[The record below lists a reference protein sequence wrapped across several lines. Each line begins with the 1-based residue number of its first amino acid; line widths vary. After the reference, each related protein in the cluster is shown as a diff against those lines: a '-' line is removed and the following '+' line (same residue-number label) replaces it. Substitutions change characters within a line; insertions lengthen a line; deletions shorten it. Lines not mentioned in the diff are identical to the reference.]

1 MIIQPVHIINKLF
14 VEVDCNSMEEALRL
28 KQNLGQFIT
37 EKLSMHLSKAFD
49 ELGTSDEFYTI
60 DKVAVAFEKDCL
72 KESNLSEIT
81 NKIHTKTTETLSL
94 SRNDLS
100 NQNQFINDKKER
112 NYKAFIYFL
121 ENGRYPWFFAE
132 KETLNLEELISFF
145 KETQPHSLTECLS
158 KTEAQ
163 RRLAYQF
170 AEHPKFMLTV
180 WRTYADLKKIPK
192 NSINALFALVSKV
205 EEKNIFEELGSSL
218 FQYDRLSGPERELRL
233 IKFFEF
239 YNSKSGLSLET
250 LQSLSNFFNLKI
262 GISFTPTVLIAS
274 FQNLEKATLVFQP
287 SEKIPFHKS
296 SNLSFK
302 EIEEKLKSTPVRFQH
317 QRPTLDSDD
326 TFKEEHQSVE
336 HTPVEI
342 DESQDLI
349 LPNWGLILLHPF
361 LSILFEE
368 LGVLSSQ
375 KQIAEEHYDL
385 VVQLLHFIATGEENI
400 SEQQLGAAK
409 QLCGVP
415 SSYPIKRECVLKE
428 KHKKEALN
436 LIQTVLNYWS
446 ALKNTTAVGLRGQ
459 FLTRSGKWVTTDE
472 KIELFIERQTADI
485 LLDQLPWGLSMV
497 KLPWLKK
504 MIYVTW

>member
-1 MIIQPVHIINKLF
+1 MTTQPTHIINKVF
-14 VEVDCNSMEEALRL
+14 VEVDCNSMEEALHL
-28 KQNLGQFIT
+28 KRNIGQFIT
-37 EKLSMHLSKAFD
+37 EKLSTHLSKAFD
-49 ELGTSDEFYTI
+49 VLGTSDEFYTI
-60 DKVAVAFEKDCL
+60 DKVAVAFEKDFL

-81 NKIHTKTTETLSL
+81 NKIHAETTETLSL
-94 SRNDLS
+94 NRNDLS
-100 NQNQFINDKKER
+100 INNQKFKDEKER

-132 KETLNLEELISFF
+132 RETLNLVALTLFL

-158 KTEAQ
+158 KTETQ
-163 RRLAYQF
+163 KRLVYQF

-180 WRTYADLKKIPK
+180 WRTYAELKKIPK
-192 NSINALFALVSKV
+192 SRVNGLVALVSKV

-218 FQYDRLSGPERELRL
+218 FQYDRLSALERERRL
-233 IKFFEF
+233 IKLFEH
-239 YNSKSGLSLET
+239 YKSKSGLSLET

-262 GISFTPTVLIAS
+262 NISFTPTVLIAS

-287 SEKIPFHKS
+287 SEKISFHKS
-296 SNLSFK
+296 NDISRK
-302 EIEEKLKSTPVRFQH
+302 EIEKRLKSTPVKFQH

-326 TFKEEHQSVE
+326 TIEQQQSIENNSVE
-336 HTPVEI
+336 T
-342 DESQDLI
+342 DESQGLI
-349 LPNWGLILLHPF
+349 LPNCGLILLHPF

-368 LGVLSSQ
+368 LGVLNPQ

-385 VVQLLHFIATGEENI
+385 VVQLLHFIATGEENV

-415 SSYPIKRECVLKE
+415 SSYPIKKESVLLE
-428 KHKKEALN
+428 KHKQEAFN

-446 ALKNTTAVGLRGQ
+446 ALKNTTASGLRGQ

>member
-28 KQNLGQFIT
+28 KQNLGQFVT
-37 EKLSMHLSKAFD
+37 KKLSPHLSKAFD
-49 ELGTSDEFYTI
+49 ELGTSNEFYTV
-60 DKVAVAFEKDCL
+60 DKVAVAFENDFF

-81 NKIHTKTTETLSL
+81 NKIHTRTTETLSL
-94 SRNDLS
+94 NRNDLTIN
-100 NQNQFINDKKER
+100 NQKFKDEKQR

-121 ENGRYPWFFAE
+121 ENGRHPWFFAE
-132 KETLNLEELISFF
+132 RETLNLEALTLFL

-158 KTEAQ
+158 KTETQ
-163 RRLAYQF
+163 KRLAYQF

-180 WRTYADLKKIPK
+180 WRTYAELKKLPK
-192 NSINALFALVSKV
+192 SSINGLVVLASKV
-205 EEKNIFEELGSSL
+205 VDKKILEEIGSSL
-218 FQYDRLSGPERELRL
+218 FQYDRLSALERERRL
-233 IKFFEF
+233 IKLFEF
-239 YNSKSGLSLET
+239 YKSKSGLSLERF
-250 LQSLSNFFNLKI
+250 QSLSNFFNLKI
-262 GISFTPTVLIAS
+262 GISFIPTVLIAS
-274 FQNLEKATLVFQP
+274 FLNLEKATLVFQP
-287 SEKIPFHKS
+287 SEKISFHKS
-296 SNLSFK
+296 KSLSTK
-302 EIEEKLKSTPVRFQH
+302 EIEERLQSTPVKFQYKK
-317 QRPTLDSDD
+317 PTLDSDD
-326 TFKEEHQSVE
+326 TFKEEHQPIE
-336 HTPVEI
+336 HNPVET
-342 DESQDLI
+342 DESQGLI
-349 LPNWGLILLHPF
+349 LPNCGLILLHPF

-409 QLCGVP
+409 QLCGVF
-415 SSYPIKRECVLKE
+415 SSYPIKKENVLQE

-459 FLTRSGKWVTTDE
+459 FLIRSGKWVTTNE

-485 LLDQLPWGLSMV
+485 LLDQLPWRLSMV

>member
-192 NSINALFALVSKV
+192 SRVNGLVALVSKV
-205 EEKNIFEELGSSL
+205 EEKNIFEELGASL
-218 FQYDRLSGPERELRL
+218 FQYDRLSAPERARRL
-233 IKFFEF
+233 IKLFDF
-239 YNSKSGLSLET
+239 YKSKSDLSLET
-250 LQSLSNFFNLKI
+250 LQNLSDFFNLKI
-262 GISFTPTVLIAS
+262 GINFTPKVLIAS
-274 FQNLEKATLVFQP
+274 FQSLEKATLVFQP
-287 SEKIPFHKS
+287 SVKISFPKS
-296 SNLSFK
+296 NSLSTK
-302 EIEEKLKSTPVRFQH
+302 EIEKILQSNSVKFQN
-317 QRPTLDSDD
+317 QRAALDSDD
-326 TFKEEHQSVE
+326 IIEEQQLIE
-336 HTPVEI
+336 HNPVEI
-342 DESQDLI
+342 VESQGLI
-349 LPNWGLILLHPF
+349 LPNCGLILLHPF

-368 LGVLSSQ
+368 LGVLIPQ

-385 VVQLLHFIATGEENI
+385 VVQLLHFIATGEENV

-415 SSYPIKRECVLKE
+415 GSYPIKKESVLLE

-436 LIQTVLNYWS
+436 LIETVLNYWS
-446 ALKNTTAVGLRGQ
+446 ALKNTTASGLRGQ

-472 KIELFIERQTADI
+472 KSELFIERQTADI

>member
-1 MIIQPVHIINKLF
+1 MTTQPTHIINKVF
-14 VEVDCNSMEEALRL
+14 VEVDCSSMEEALRL
-28 KQNLGQFIT
+28 KQNIGQFIT
-37 EKLSMHLSKAFD
+37 IKLSTHLSKAFD
-49 ELGTSDEFYTI
+49 VLDTSDEFYTI
-60 DKVAVAFEKDCL
+60 DKVAIAFEKDFL

-81 NKIHTKTTETLSL
+81 RKISTKTTETLSL
-94 SRNDLS
+94 NRNDLS
-100 NQNQFINDKKER
+100 NNNQLINDKKER

-132 KETLNLEELISFF
+132 RETLNLVALTLFL

-158 KTEAQ
+158 KTETQ
-163 RRLAYQF
+163 KRLVYQF

-180 WRTYADLKKIPK
+180 WRTYAELKKIPK
-192 NSINALFALVSKV
+192 SRVNGLVALVSKV

-218 FQYDRLSGPERELRL
+218 FQYDRLSALERERRL
-233 IKFFEF
+233 IKLFEH
-239 YNSKSGLSLET
+239 YKSKSGLSLET

-262 GISFTPTVLIAS
+262 NISFTPTVLIAS

-287 SEKIPFHKS
+287 SEKISFHKS
-296 SNLSFK
+296 NDISRK
-302 EIEEKLKSTPVRFQH
+302 EIEKRLKSTPVKFQH

-326 TFKEEHQSVE
+326 TIEQQQSIENNSVE
-336 HTPVEI
+336 T
-342 DESQDLI
+342 DESQGLI
-349 LPNWGLILLHPF
+349 LPNCGLILLHPF

-368 LGVLSSQ
+368 LGVLNPQ

-385 VVQLLHFIATGEENI
+385 VVQLLHFIATGEENV

-415 SSYPIKRECVLKE
+415 SSYPIKKESVLLE
-428 KHKKEALN
+428 KHKQEAFN

-446 ALKNTTAVGLRGQ
+446 ALKNTTASGLRGQ

>member
-1 MIIQPVHIINKLF
+1 MTTQPTHIINKVF
-14 VEVDCNSMEEALRL
+14 VEVDCNSMEEALHL
-28 KQNLGQFIT
+28 KQSIGQFIT
-37 EKLSMHLSKAFD
+37 EKLSTHLSKAFD
-49 ELGTSDEFYTI
+49 ELGSSDEFYTI
-60 DKVAVAFEKDCL
+60 DKVAVAFEKDFL

-81 NKIHTKTTETLSL
+81 NKIYAKTTETLSL
-94 SRNDLS
+94 NRNDLS
-100 NQNQFINDKKER
+100 ISNQKFKDEKER

-121 ENGRYPWFFAE
+121 ENGRHPWFFAE
-132 KETLNLEELISFF
+132 RETLNLEALTLFL

-158 KTEAQ
+158 KIEAQ
-163 RRLAYQF
+163 KRLVYQF

-180 WRTYADLKKIPK
+180 WLTYSDLKKLPK
-192 NSINALFALVSKV
+192 KSINALVTIGSRVVDKKILK
-205 EEKNIFEELGSSL
+205 EIGSSL
-218 FQYDRLSGPERELRL
+218 FQYDRLSGPERERRL
-233 IKFFEF
+233 IKLFKL
-239 YNSKSGLSLET
+239 YKSKSGLSLET

-287 SEKIPFHKS
+287 SEKISLHKS
-296 SNLSFK
+296 NDISTK
-302 EIEEKLKSTPVRFQH
+302 EIEERLKSTPVKFQY
-317 QRPTLDSDD
+317 QRPKLDSDD
-326 TFKEEHQSVE
+326 TFKEEHQSIE

-342 DESQDLI
+342 DESQGLI
-349 LPNWGLILLHPF
+349 LPNCGLILLHPF

-368 LGVLSSQ
+368 LGVLNPQ

-385 VVQLLHFIATGEENI
+385 VVQLLHFIATGEENVN
-400 SEQQLGAAK
+400 EQQLGAAK

-415 SSYPIKRECVLKE
+415 SSYPIKKESVLLE

-446 ALKNTTAVGLRGQ
+446 ALKNTTASGLRGQ

>member
-1 MIIQPVHIINKLF
+1 MITQPTHIINKVF

-28 KQNLGQFIT
+28 KQNLGQFII
-37 EKLSMHLSKAFD
+37 EKLSTHLSKAFD

-60 DKVAVAFEKDCL
+60 DKVAVSFEKDFL

-81 NKIHTKTTETLSL
+81 NKIHTITTETLSL

-100 NQNQFINDKKER
+100 NKNQIINDQKER

-121 ENGRYPWFFAE
+121 EKGRYPWFFAE
-132 KETLNLEELISFF
+132 KETLNLKELTSFL
-145 KETQPHSLTECLS
+145 KEAQPHSLTECLS

-163 RRLAYQF
+163 KRLVYQF
-170 AEHPKFMLTV
+170 GEHPKFMLTV
-180 WRTYADLKKIPK
+180 WRTYAELKKLPK
-192 NSINALFALVSKV
+192 SRVNGLVALVSKV

-218 FQYDRLSGPERELRL
+218 FQYDRLSIPEHERRL
-233 IKFFEF
+233 IKHFEF
-239 YNSKSGLSLET
+239 YKSKSGLSLDT

-262 GISFTPTVLIAS
+262 GISFSPKVLIAS
-274 FQNLEKATLVFQP
+274 FQSLEKATLVFQP
-287 SEKIPFHKS
+287 SEKISFPKS
-296 SNLSFK
+296 NSLSKK
-302 EIEEKLKSTPVRFQH
+302 EIEERLKSIPVKFQN
-317 QRPTLDSDD
+317 QRALLDSDD
-326 TFKEEHQSVE
+326 IIEEQQLIE
-336 HTPVEI
+336 HNPVET
-342 DESQDLI
+342 DESQGLI
-349 LPNWGLILLHPF
+349 LPNCGLILLHPF

-409 QLCGVP
+409 QLCGVF
-415 SSYPIKRECVLKE
+415 SSYPIKKENVLQE

-446 ALKNTTAVGLRGQ
+446 ALKNTTASGLRGQ

>member
-1 MIIQPVHIINKLF
+1 MTTQPTHIINKVF

-28 KQNLGQFIT
+28 KQNLGQFVT
-37 EKLSMHLSKAFD
+37 EKLSTHLSQAFD

-60 DKVAVAFEKDCL
+60 DKVAVAFEKDFL

-81 NKIHTKTTETLSL
+81 NKIHTKTTKTLSL
-94 SRNDLS
+94 NRNDLS
-100 NQNQFINDKKER
+100 INNQRFKDRKER

-121 ENGRYPWFFAE
+121 ENGRHPWFFSE
-132 KETLNLEELISFF
+132 RETLNLEALTLFL
-145 KETQPHSLTECLS
+145 KETQPHSLTKCLS
-158 KTEAQ
+158 KNETQ
-163 RRLAYQF
+163 KRLVYQF
-170 AEHPKFMLTV
+170 GEHPKFMLTV
-180 WRTYADLKKIPK
+180 WRTYAELKKLPK
-192 NSINALFALVSKV
+192 SSINGLVVLASIV
-205 EEKNIFEELGSSL
+205 EDKKILEEIGSSL
-218 FQYDRLSGPERELRL
+218 FQYDRLSGPERERRL
-233 IKFFEF
+233 IKLFEF
-239 YNSKSGLSLET
+239 YKSKSGLSLET
-250 LQSLSNFFNLKI
+250 LQCLSNFFNLKI

-287 SEKIPFHKS
+287 SEKTSFHKS
-296 SNLSFK
+296 NDISTK
-302 EIEEKLKSTPVRFQH
+302 EIEERLISTPVKFQY

-375 KQIAEEHYDL
+375 KQFAEEHNDL
-385 VVQLLHFIATGEENI
+385 VVQLLHFIATGEENV
-400 SEQQLGAAK
+400 SEQHLGAAK

-415 SSYPIKRECVLKE
+415 SSYPIKKESVLLE

-446 ALKNTTAVGLRGQ
+446 ALKNTTAAGLRGQ

-497 KLPWLKK
+497 KLPWLKN

>member
-1 MIIQPVHIINKLF
+1 MNTQPTHIINKVF

-28 KQNLGQFIT
+28 KQNIGQFIT
-37 EKLSMHLSKAFD
+37 EKLSTHLSKAFD

-60 DKVAVAFEKDCL
+60 DKVAVAFEKDFL
-72 KESNLSEIT
+72 KESNLSELT
-81 NKIHTKTTETLSL
+81 NKIHTRTTETLSL
-94 SRNDLS
+94 NRNDLS
-100 NQNQFINDKKER
+100 NKNQIISDIKER

-132 KETLNLEELISFF
+132 KETLNLQELTSFL
-145 KETQPHSLTECLS
+145 KGTEPHSLTKCLS

-163 RRLAYQF
+163 KRLSYQF
-170 AEHPKFMLTV
+170 AEHPKFILTV
-180 WRTYADLKKIPK
+180 WRTYADLKKLPK
-192 NSINALFALVSKV
+192 SSINALVALASKV
-205 EEKNIFEELGSSL
+205 VDKKILEEIGSSL
-218 FQYDRLSGPERELRL
+218 FQYDCLSASERKRRL

-239 YNSKSGLSLET
+239 YKSKSGLSLET

-262 GISFTPTVLIAS
+262 DISFTPTVLIAS

-287 SEKIPFHKS
+287 SEKISFHKS
-296 SNLSFK
+296 NDISKK
-302 EIEEKLKSTPVRFQH
+302 EIEERLKSTTAKFQH
-317 QRPTLDSDD
+317 QRTTLHSDD
-326 TFKEEHQSVE
+326 ITKEEQQSIE
-336 HTPVEI
+336 HTPVET

-349 LPNWGLILLHPF
+349 MSNCGLILLHPF
-361 LSILFEE
+361 LAILFEE
-368 LGVLSSQ
+368 LGVLDPR

-385 VVQLLHFIATGEENI
+385 VVQLLHFIATGEENV

-415 SSYPIKRECVLKE
+415 SSYPIKRESVLKE

-436 LIQTVLNYWS
+436 LIQNVLNYWS
-446 ALKNTTAVGLRGQ
+446 ALKNTTGSGLRGQ
-459 FLTRSGKWVTTDE
+459 FLTRPGKWVTTDE

>member
-1 MIIQPVHIINKLF
+1 MTTQPKHIINKLF
-14 VEVDCNSMEEALRL
+14 VEVDCNSMEDALRL

-37 EKLSMHLSKAFD
+37 EKLSTHLSKAFD
-49 ELGTSDEFYTI
+49 ELGPSDEFYTI
-60 DKVAVAFEKDCL
+60 DKVAVAFEKDFL

-81 NKIHTKTTETLSL
+81 NKIHTRTTETLSL

-100 NQNQFINDKKER
+100 NKNQLINDRKER

-132 KETLNLEELISFF
+132 KETLNLEELTSFF
-145 KETQPHSLTECLS
+145 KETQPHSLTECLC

-163 RRLAYQF
+163 RRLVYQF
-170 AEHPKFMLTV
+170 GEHPKFILGV
-180 WRTYADLKKIPK
+180 WRTYAELKKLPK
-192 NSINALFALVSKV
+192 SSINGLITLASKV
-205 EEKNIFEELGSSL
+205 EDQKILEEIGSSL
-218 FQYDRLSGPERELRL
+218 FQYDRLPTPERERRL
-233 IKFFEF
+233 IKLFNLF
-239 YNSKSGLSLET
+239 NSKSKSSLET
-250 LQSLSNFFNLKI
+250 LQNLAYFFNLRI

-274 FQNLEKATLVFQP
+274 FQSLEKATLVFQP
-287 SEKIPFHKS
+287 SEKISFPKS
-296 SNLSFK
+296 NSLSRK
-302 EIEEKLKSTPVRFQH
+302 EIEERLQSNPVKFQR
-317 QRPTLDSDD
+317 QEPALDSDD
-326 TFKEEHQSVE
+326 TTEEHQSIEGNSVE
-336 HTPVEI
+336 T
-342 DESQDLI
+342 DESQGLI
-349 LPNWGLILLHPF
+349 LPNCGLILLHPF

-368 LGVLSSQ
+368 LGILNPQ

-385 VVQLLHFIATGEENI
+385 VVQLLHFIATGEENV

-415 SSYPIKRECVLKE
+415 SSYPIKKESVLLE
-428 KHKKEALN
+428 KHKQEALN

-446 ALKNTTAVGLRGQ
+446 ALKNTTASGLRGQ
-459 FLTRSGKWVTTDE
+459 FLTRSGKWITTDE

>member
-37 EKLSMHLSKAFD
+37 EKLSKHLSKAFD

-60 DKVAVAFEKDCL
+60 DKVAVAFEKDFL
-72 KESNLSEIT
+72 KESNLYEIT
-81 NKIHTKTTETLSL
+81 NKIHTITTETLSL

-132 KETLNLEELISFF
+132 RETLNLEALTLFL
-145 KETQPHSLTECLS
+145 KETQPHSLTEYLS
-158 KTEAQ
+158 KTETQ
-163 RRLAYQF
+163 KRLAYQF

-180 WRTYADLKKIPK
+180 WQTYADLKKLPK
-192 NSINALFALVSKV
+192 SSINGLVTLVSKDEDKKIL
-205 EEKNIFEELGSSL
+205 EEIGSSL
-218 FQYDRLSGPERELRL
+218 FQYDRLSTPERERRL
-233 IKFFEF
+233 IKLFDF
-239 YNSKSGLSLET
+239 YKSKSDLSLET
-250 LQSLSNFFNLKI
+250 LQNLSDFFNLKV

-287 SEKIPFHKS
+287 SEKICFPKS
-296 SNLSFK
+296 NNLSFK
-302 EIEEKLKSTPVRFQH
+302 EIEERLKSTPVKFQY

-326 TFKEEHQSVE
+326 TFKEEHQSIE

-342 DESQDLI
+342 DESQGLI
-349 LPNWGLILLHPF
+349 LPNCGLILLHPF

-385 VVQLLHFIATGEENI
+385 VVQLLHFIATGEENV

-415 SSYPIKRECVLKE
+415 RSYPIKKESVLQE

-446 ALKNTTAVGLRGQ
+446 ALKNTTASGLRGQ

>member
-1 MIIQPVHIINKLF
+1 
-14 VEVDCNSMEEALRL
+14 MEEALRL
-28 KQNLGQFIT
+28 KQNIGQFIT
-37 EKLSMHLSKAFD
+37 IKLSTHLSKAFD
-49 ELGTSDEFYTI
+49 VLDTSDEFYTI
-60 DKVAVAFEKDCL
+60 DKVAIAFEKDFL

-81 NKIHTKTTETLSL
+81 RKISTKTTETLSL
-94 SRNDLS
+94 NRNDLS
-100 NQNQFINDKKER
+100 NNNQLINDKKER

-132 KETLNLEELISFF
+132 RETLNLEELTLFL
-145 KETQPHSLTECLS
+145 KETHPHSLTECLS
-158 KTEAQ
+158 KTKAQ
-163 RRLAYQF
+163 KRLVYQF
-170 AEHPKFMLTV
+170 AAYPKFMVTV
-180 WRTYADLKKIPK
+180 WRTYAELKKLPK
-192 NSINALFALVSKV
+192 SSINGLVALASIV
-205 EEKNIFEELGSSL
+205 EDRKILEEIGSSL
-218 FQYDRLSGPERELRL
+218 FQYDRLSGPERERRL
-233 IKFFEF
+233 IKLFEH
-239 YNSKSGLSLET
+239 YKSKSGLSLET

-262 GISFTPTVLIAS
+262 NISFTPTVLIAS

-287 SEKIPFHKS
+287 SEKISFHKS
-296 SNLSFK
+296 NDISRK
-302 EIEEKLKSTPVRFQH
+302 EIEKRLKSTPVKFQH

-326 TFKEEHQSVE
+326 TIEQQQSIENNSVE
-336 HTPVEI
+336 T
-342 DESQDLI
+342 DESQGLI
-349 LPNWGLILLHPF
+349 LPNCGLILLHPF

-368 LGVLSSQ
+368 LGVLNPQ

-385 VVQLLHFIATGEENI
+385 VVQLLHFIATGEENV

-415 SSYPIKRECVLKE
+415 SSYPIKKESVLLE
-428 KHKKEALN
+428 KHKQEAFN

-446 ALKNTTAVGLRGQ
+446 ALKNTTASGLRGQ

>member
-28 KQNLGQFIT
+28 KQNLGQFVT
-37 EKLSMHLSKAFD
+37 EKLSTHLSKAFD
-49 ELGTSDEFYTI
+49 ELGTSDQFYTI
-60 DKVAVAFEKDCL
+60 DKVAVAFENDFF
-72 KESNLSEIT
+72 KEFNLSEIT
-81 NKIHTKTTETLSL
+81 NKIHTRTTETLSSNRNSL
-94 SRNDLS
+94 SIY
-100 NQNQFINDKKER
+100 NQNFKNRKDR
-112 NYKAFIYFL
+112 NYEVFIYFL

-132 KETLNLEELISFF
+132 KETLNLEELTSFL
-145 KETQPHSLTECLS
+145 KEAQPHSLTQCLS

-163 RRLAYQF
+163 RRLVYQF
-170 AEHPKFMLTV
+170 GEHPKFILAV
-180 WRTYADLKKIPK
+180 WRFYAESKKIPK

-218 FQYDRLSGPERELRL
+218 FQYDRLSGPERERRL
-233 IKFFEF
+233 IKHFEF
-239 YNSKSGLSLET
+239 YKSKSDLSLET
-250 LQSLSNFFNLKI
+250 LQNLSNFFNLKI

-274 FQNLEKATLVFQP
+274 FQNLENATLVFQP
-287 SEKIPFHKS
+287 SKKLSFHKS
-296 SNLSFK
+296 NNVSTK
-302 EIEEKLKSTPVRFQH
+302 ELEERLISTPVKFQY

-326 TFKEEHQSVE
+326 TFKEEHQSIE

-342 DESQDLI
+342 DESQGLI
-349 LPNWGLILLHPF
+349 LPNCGLVLLHPF

-368 LGVLSSQ
+368 LGVLDPQ
-375 KQIAEEHYDL
+375 KQVTEEYYDL
-385 VVQLLHFIATGEENI
+385 VVQLLHFIAKGEENV

-415 SSYPIKRECVLKE
+415 SSYPIKKESVLQE

-446 ALKNTTAVGLRGQ
+446 ALKNTTASGLRGQ
-459 FLTRSGKWVTTDE
+459 FLNRSGKWVTTAE

>member
-1 MIIQPVHIINKLF
+1 MTTQPTHIINKVF

-28 KQNLGQFIT
+28 KQNIGQFIT
-37 EKLSMHLSKAFD
+37 EKLSTHLSKAFD
-49 ELGTSDEFYTI
+49 ELDTSDEFYTI
-60 DKVAVAFEKDCL
+60 DKIAVAFEKDFL

-81 NKIHTKTTETLSL
+81 NKIHAKTTETLSL
-94 SRNDLS
+94 NRNDLS
-100 NQNQFINDKKER
+100 NKNQIISNRKER

-121 ENGRYPWFFAE
+121 ENGRCPWFFAE
-132 KETLNLEELISFF
+132 RETLNLVALTSFL

-158 KTEAQ
+158 KTETQ
-163 RRLAYQF
+163 KRLAYQF
-170 AEHPKFMLTV
+170 AEHPKLILAV
-180 WRTYADLKKIPK
+180 WRTYALLKKLPK
-192 NSINALFALVSKV
+192 SRVNGLVALVSKV
-205 EEKNIFEELGSSL
+205 EDTKILNEIGSSL
-218 FQYDRLSGPERELRL
+218 FQYDRLSGPERERHL
-233 IKFFEF
+233 IKLFKF
-239 YNSKSGLSLET
+239 YKSKSGLSLET

-287 SEKIPFHKS
+287 SEKIRFHKS
-296 SNLSFK
+296 NSLSTN
-302 EIEEKLKSTPVRFQH
+302 EIEERLKSTPAKFQH
-317 QRPTLDSDD
+317 QRTTLHSYDI
-326 TFKEEHQSVE
+326 TKEEQQSIE
-336 HTPVEI
+336 LTPVET

-349 LPNWGLILLHPF
+349 LPNCGLILLHPF

-368 LGVLSSQ
+368 LGVLNPQ

-385 VVQLLHFIATGEENI
+385 VVQLLLFIATGEENV
-400 SEQQLGAAK
+400 SEQQFGAAK

-415 SSYPIKRECVLKE
+415 SSYPIKRESVLKE

-446 ALKNTTAVGLRGQ
+446 ALKNTTASGLRGQ
-459 FLTRSGKWVTTDE
+459 FLTRSGKWVSTDE
-472 KIELFIERQTADI
+472 KNELFIERQTADI

-497 KLPWLKK
+497 KLLWLKK

>member
-28 KQNLGQFIT
+28 KQNIGQFIT
-37 EKLSMHLSKAFD
+37 EKLSKHLSKAFD
-49 ELGTSDEFYTI
+49 ELGTSDQFYTI
-60 DKVAVAFEKDCL
+60 DKVAIAFEKDFL

-81 NKIHTKTTETLSL
+81 NKIHTRTTETLSL

-100 NQNQFINDKKER
+100 NKNQLINDKKER
-112 NYKAFIYFL
+112 NYKAFIYFI
-121 ENGRYPWFFAE
+121 ENGRHPWFFAE
-132 KETLNLEELISFF
+132 RETLNLEELTSFI
-145 KETQPHSLTECLS
+145 KEAQPHSLTECLS

-163 RRLAYQF
+163 KRLVYQF
-170 AEHPKFMLTV
+170 GEHPKFMLTV
-180 WRTYADLKKIPK
+180 WRTYAELKKLPK
-192 NSINALFALVSKV
+192 SRVNGLFALASTV
-205 EEKNIFEELGSSL
+205 EDKKILEEIGSSL
-218 FQYDRLSGPERELRL
+218 FQYDRFSGPERERHL
-233 IKFFEF
+233 IKLFEI
-239 YNSKSGLSLET
+239 YKSKSDVSLKT

-262 GISFTPTVLIAS
+262 GISFTQTDLIAS
-274 FQNLEKATLVFQP
+274 FQSLEKATLVFQP
-287 SEKIPFHKS
+287 SEKISFPKS
-296 SNLSFK
+296 NILSKK
-302 EIEEKLKSTPVRFQH
+302 EIEERLKSTPLKSQH
-317 QRPTLDSDD
+317 QEPTLDSDD
-326 TFKEEHQSVE
+326 TFKK
-336 HTPVEI
+336 EI
-342 DESQDLI
+342 KPIEQTLVATDESQGLI
-349 LPNWGLILLHPF
+349 LPNCGLILLHPF

-375 KQIAEEHYDL
+375 KQIAKEHYDL
-385 VVQLLHFIATGEENI
+385 VVQLLHFIATGEENV

-415 SSYPIKRECVLKE
+415 SSYPIKKESVLQE

-446 ALKNTTAVGLRGQ
+446 ALKNTTASGLRGQ
-459 FLTRSGKWVTTDE
+459 FLARSGKWVTTDE

-497 KLPWLKK
+497 KLPWLKN

>member
-1 MIIQPVHIINKLF
+1 MTTQPTHIINKVF
-14 VEVDCNSMEEALRL
+14 IEVDCNSMEEALRL
-28 KQNLGQFIT
+28 KQNLGQFVT
-37 EKLSMHLSKAFD
+37 EKLSTHLSKAFD

-60 DKVAVAFEKDCL
+60 DKVAVAFEKDVL
-72 KESNLSEIT
+72 KESNLSKIT
-81 NKIHTKTTETLSL
+81 NEIHTRTTETLGLNRSDI
-94 SRNDLS
+94 SDK
-100 NQNQFINDKKER
+100 NQEINNKKER

-132 KETLNLEELISFF
+132 KETLNLEALTLFL

-163 RRLAYQF
+163 KRLIYQF
-170 AEHPKFMLTV
+170 AEYPKFMLTV
-180 WRTYADLKKIPK
+180 WRTYGELKKLPK
-192 NSINALFALVSKV
+192 SSVNGLVALVSKV
-205 EEKNIFEELGSSL
+205 EEKNIFEELRASL
-218 FQYDRLSGPERELRL
+218 FQYDRLSAPERARSL
-233 IKFFEF
+233 IKLFEF
-239 YNSKSGLSLET
+239 YKLKSNTSLET
-250 LQSLSNFFNLKI
+250 LQSLSDFFNLNV

-287 SEKIPFHKS
+287 SEKISFPKS
-296 SNLSFK
+296 NSPSTK

-342 DESQDLI
+342 GESQGLI
-349 LPNWGLILLHPF
+349 LPNCGLILLHPF

-385 VVQLLHFIATGEENI
+385 VVQLLHFIATGEENV

-415 SSYPIKRECVLKE
+415 GSYPIKKESVLLE

-436 LIQTVLNYWS
+436 LIETVLNYWS
-446 ALKNTTAVGLRGQ
+446 ALKNTTASGLRGQ

-472 KIELFIERQTADI
+472 KSELFIERQTADI

-497 KLPWLKK
+497 KLLWLKK